1 MSKQIMDDFD
11 AGFQAGQHDLN
22 RIVVLREDLAYEKG
36 LDRALF
42 AVRNIDRQMSKTSRF
57 YHAEKDLLYKIYEE
71 IKKQKGTNENL

>member
-1 MSKQIMDDFD
+1 MGKQIMDDYD

-42 AVRNIDRQMSKTSRF
+42 AVRNI
-57 YHAEKDLLYKIYEE
+57 EKLKHYR
-71 IKKQKGTNENL
+71 ENLQTITKRCSHEPHGRPDPKSDCHW